1 MAKAGIVSLKQ
12 LREDAYVNLEKKF
25 VLTTQSS
32 L

>member
-12 LREDAYVNLEKKF
+12 LREDAYVKKF

>member
-12 LREDAYVNLEKKF
+12 LREDAFVNF
-25 VLTTQSS
+25 VQKLCPDNQSS